1 MLNGQKWAVKEFH
14 VLPNDESSSSSSSW
28 ETLIIDAAG
37 LRVKG
42 QPFKVFSST
51 SRKNLPLPAPSLT
64 LASITPSNQVDAAN
78 IIVADV
84 VVAWV
89 LS

>member
-1 MLNGQKWAVKEFH
+1 MLNGQKWAAKEFH
-14 VLPNDESSSSSSSW
+14 VLPNDESSSSW

-64 LASITPSNQVDAAN
+64 LASITPSNQVVAAN
-78 IIVADV
+78 IIVVDG

>member
-14 VLPNDESSSSSSSW
+14 VLPNDKSSSSSSW

-64 LASITPSNQVDAAN
+64 LASITPSNQVVAAN